1 MAEKTEKAT
10 PKKLRDARK
19 KGQVA
24 KAQDSP
30 SAFTFVTSIA
40 ATIIASGYI
49 FKQLASYIFLSFN
62 SIRSKDLQSAAISVA
77 TEGIMVI
84 LLTSLPIAAITALVG
99 VVVNFLVVGPVFSG
113 EAMK

>member
-24 KAQDSP
+24 KSQDFP

-40 ATIIASGYI
+40 ATLLSAGYI
-49 FKQLASYIFLSFN
+49 FQQLSSFK
-62 SIRSKDLQSAAISVA
+62 SSSQQDLQTAASAVA
-77 TEGIMVI
+77 FQGIMVT
-84 LLTSLPIAAITALVG
+84 LTTSLPIAAITAIVG
-99 VVVNFLVVGPVFSG
+99 IVVNFLVI
-113 EAMK
+113 